1 MISICEI
8 KAFCWG
14 LETTVTQ
21 KEGRIQPFSVF
32 IFVQMYI
39 IHTTVIIISKLNA
52 V

>member
-1 MISICEI
+1 MISTCGG
-8 KAFCWG
+8 KAFRWG

-21 KEGRIQPFSVF
+21 KEGRIQPYSAF

-39 IHTTVIIISKLNA
+39 IHTVVIIISKVNA